1 MLSAAG
7 ARELVRKGH
16 PRVEGLKRP
25 KTVTVA
31 TFAGGFHRKG
41 EKIDACLILGVV
53 NLEIHSVV
61 LSTF

>member
-7 ARELVRKGH
+7 ARELVRKVH
-16 PRVEGLKRP
+16 PRVGLKRP
-25 KTVTVA
+25 ETVTVA

-41 EKIDACLILGVV
+41 EKTDACLILGVV
-53 NLEIHSVV
+53 DLEIHSVV